1 MVQIRNRSHVGRRSF
16 PDALWVTLHDR
27 YVLCLFSPGV
37 AQLLL
42 LSTCGLLM
50 LVYREEVSQMKAMKS
65 ILKRHVCAGSF
76 GMAWRP
82 HSMGTIS

>member
-16 PDALWVTLHDR
+16 TDALWVTLHDR

-42 LSTCGLLM
+42 LSTCGLLL
-50 LVYREEVSQMKAMKS
+50 LVY
-65 ILKRHVCAGSF
+65 
-76 GMAWRP
+76 
-82 HSMGTIS
+82 